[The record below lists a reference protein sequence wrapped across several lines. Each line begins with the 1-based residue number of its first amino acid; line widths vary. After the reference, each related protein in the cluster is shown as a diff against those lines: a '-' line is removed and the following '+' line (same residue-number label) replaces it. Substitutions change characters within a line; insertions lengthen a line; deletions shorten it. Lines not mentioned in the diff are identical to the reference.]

1 MFTHALMFKFRDPEV
16 CAEEVGKRLLALQ
29 PHLTGLIS
37 MTYAVDAL
45 HTKRSYDAILY
56 VTFENEEAY
65 RAYDKDEEHNKVR
78 VYIHEHVV
86 ESHTVDFAS

>member
-29 PHLTGLIS
+29 PHLSGLVS
-37 MTYAVDAL
+37 MTYAVDSL

-56 VTFENEEAY
+56 AAFEDEASY
-65 RAYDKDEEHNKVR
+65 RAYDADPEHNKAR
-78 VYIHEHVV
+78 EYIHEHVV
-86 ESHTVDFAS
+86 ESHTVDFIS